1 MKAISKSITDIDLDH
16 IEGRIVFTNGCF
28 DILHAGHV
36 RYLSQAKDLGD
47 VLIVGLNTDDSVK
60 RLKGADRPINK
71 WLDRATVLSAL
82 SAVDFVI
89 GFDEETP
96 IELIKKIRPSV
107 ITKGGDYKIEEMIG
121 KGYVESYGGKVI
133 ILPYL
138 AGHATMDL
146 IRKIKG

>member
-138 AGHATMDL
+138 AGHATTDL